1 MQANTLAREAK
12 DRHGAGGG
20 GKVVPG
26 GKGEV
31 ERTLGK
37 ADVAHVELATYTSV
51 RVAQGGEFDCPKY
64 YPAHL
69 FSTLNF
75 KGIISL
81 PTLELL
87 DVQGMP
93 VGTST
98 PADREGNS
106 AEKEDGKRK
115 NHAGH

>member
-1 MQANTLAREAK
+1 MLNSPLIPRYVSHKEENSIVLNITL
-12 DRHGAGGG
+12 HISSQ
-20 GKVVPG
+20 
-26 GKGEV
+26 
-31 ERTLGK
+31 
-37 ADVAHVELATYTSV
+37 H
-51 RVAQGGEFDCPKY
+51 F
-64 YPAHL
+64 
-69 FSTLNF
+69 NF

-98 PADREGNS
+98 PADGEGGS

>member
-1 MQANTLAREAK
+1 MYSCTYWASRNTSK
-12 DRHGAGGG
+12 IGAT
-20 GKVVPG
+20 K
-26 GKGEV
+26 
-31 ERTLGK
+31 
-37 ADVAHVELATYTSV
+37 H
-51 RVAQGGEFDCPKY
+51 
-64 YPAHL
+64 
-69 FSTLNF
+69 F
-75 KGIISL
+75 KGIIIL

-98 PADREGNS
+98 PADGEGGS